1 MSEDEFVCARNG
13 CNAIGVRKTHNQ
25 KYCTDECC
33 RLATNTRIMEKY
45 YERQDQRNGKTRFC
59 KVCLTTKLSRY
70 NDGQVCSS
78 CKTKREVAANA
89 AVADMFSRASLAI

>member
-1 MSEDEFVCARNG
+1 MNICARKG
-13 CNAIGVRKTHNQ
+13 CEQAFDKKTHNQ

-33 RLATNTRIMEKY
+33 RLATNERIMEKY

-59 KVCLTTKLSRY
+59 KICLATKLSRY
-70 NDGQVCSS
+70 NDSQVCSS
-78 CKTKREVAANA
+78 CKTKREVAART

>member
-1 MSEDEFVCARNG
+1 MLICKNEG
-13 CNAIGVRKTHNQ
+13 CDVGFEPKTHNQ

-33 RLATNTRIMEKY
+33 RLATNRRIMEKY

-59 KVCLTTKLSRY
+59 KICLATKLSRY
-70 NDGQVCSS
+70 NDSQVCSS